1 MGWAFTAGVSIHWA
15 IGYIEIGSEFCFT
28 AFQPSDIQYETL
40 RWIAGVVSNLRRCQ
54 HEASTCALTL
64 ASAPKAG
71 MLYNVRNAT
80 ACDLRHRFLKHR
92 GELLFEGLSWSLRL
106 LSEAV

>member
-1 MGWAFTAGVSIHWA
+1 MGIYSGSKHTLGYWLHRNWFGVLLYCFPA
-15 IGYIEIGSEFCFT
+15 IS
-28 AFQPSDIQYETL
+28 IQYETL
-40 RWIAGVVSNLRRCQ
+40 RWIAGVVSNLRCCQ
-54 HEASTCALTL
+54 HEALTCALTL